1 MTDTLKYIDLK
12 FKMHEKSFHYIFFY
26 FATFVFAGCLLT
38 YATRVREV
46 AEYTEGSSEII
57 CNCDIMITFL
67 SLVIIFGIVSFI
79 YQFFFQSS

>member
-1 MTDTLKYIDLK
+1 MPESDIQKHL
-12 FKMHEKSFHYIFFY
+12 HSFHYVFFY
-26 FATFVFAGCLLT
+26 FAILVLSACLLT

-57 CNCDIMITFL
+57 CNCDTMITFL